1 MPVAAQSIPVAA
13 AIAAPQPAKDGCN
26 LAGSFSLHSPI
37 NGNLGQQVLV
47 FSKQALVFENKS
59 WFLNAS
65 KTLKAEVKVMKKML
79 TALVAAATIAGAA
92 MATSAP
98 AEARWGGGWHG
109 GWRGGGWGWGLG
121 GFAAGAIVGSALAAP
136 YYYGGYPYGYYG
148 APYPYYG
155 PPCVWRQV
163 WNGYVWTRACI

>member
-1 MPVAAQSIPVAA
+1 L
-13 AIAAPQPAKDGCN
+13 KR
-26 LAGSFSLHSPI
+26 
-37 NGNLGQQVLV
+37 QQVLV
-47 FSKQALVFENKS
+47 LENKS

-65 KTLKAEVKVMKKML
+65 ETPKLEVKVMKTML

-92 MATSAP
+92 VATSAP
-98 AEARWGGGWHG
+98 AEARWG
-109 GWRGGGWGWGLG
+109 GGGWGWGLG

-136 YYYGGYPYGYYG
+136 YYYGGYGPYGYYS

-155 PPCVWRQV
+155 PPCVWRRV